1 MLLVSVEKNGGFNEV
16 GECLTL
22 SVRDIADPIL

>member
-1 MLLVSVEKNGGFNEV
+1 MLLVSVKAGGFNEM